1 MIDPCALRQDFFR
14 HTGDS
19 ELKYLSSF
27 LERGYIII
35 NAMERLKKKITAVLL
50 IMVFIQK
57 MGLGLFLHAW
67 LHEKPIGL
75 ANDLK
80 NPVTHLQQVRCSCIE
95 DAMIPFAGTDSSVLI
110 STPVTFFFNYNNPL
124 RVLYSSSEQIY
135 YSLRGPP
142 QIGDM
147 L

>member
-1 MIDPCALRQDFFR
+1 MRQNLFR

-19 ELKYLSSF
+19 QLIYLSSF

-67 LHEKPIGL
+67 LHENPIGL
-75 ANDLK
+75 TNDLK
-80 NPVTHLQQVRCSCIE
+80 NPATHLQQVRCSCIE
-95 DAMIPFAGTDSSVLI
+95 DAMIPFAGADSSIVI
-110 STPVTFFFNYNNPL
+110 STPVTFFFSYNNPL

-142 QIGDM
+142 SISDK